1 VREAKAELDTKTV
14 KHYAKLTDAD
24 AKLLLVENKWLAKL
38 QADVTSELER
48 VSHGLTGRVKLLTE
62 RYVHPLPKLALEA
75 ETLSSKVD
83 AHLKRM
89 GFVWN

>member
-62 RYVHPLPKLALEA
+62 RYVHPLP
-75 ETLSSKVD
+75 
-83 AHLKRM
+83 
-89 GFVWN
+89 